1 MNQQALDSLK
11 KQVITGRIVDLHPF
25 SPEFAAD
32 IARLRNQEKA
42 RYFLS
47 QNFELTPENQ
57 LEWMLQYADHP
68 DQINFVAVSK
78 SGAVVGTFGL
88 YNYQN
93 GSMEFG
99 RLVFDLEKVKGGVP
113 YALESAI
120 LVFDLAF
127 DYLGL
132 DRVVANIREDN
143 HKLLKFACSL
153 GFYQRGSCLLREQPY
168 VLLAMESDS
177 RPYLRY
183 GAYIN
188 AWMDKLALRA

>member
-47 QNFELTPENQ
+47 QNFEITPENQ
-57 LEWMLQYADHP
+57 LAWMRLYADRP
-68 DQINFVAVSK
+68 DEINFVAVNK
-78 SGAVVGTFGL
+78 SGAVVGTFGM

-93 GSMEFG
+93 GTMELG
-99 RLVFDLEKVKGGVP
+99 RLVFDLDKVKGGVP

-132 DRVVANIREDN
+132 EKLIATVREDN
-143 HKLLKFACSL
+143 HSLLKFGQTL
-153 GFYQRGSCLLREQPY
+153 GFRQTGACMLREQPY
-168 VLLAMESDS
+168 VILTMETHCRS
-177 RPYLRY
+177 YLRY
-183 GAYIN
+183 STYIGS
-188 AWMDKLALRA
+188 WMDKLALRA